1 MSTTDE
7 ERDDG
12 PRLPKVTIAGVTI
25 NVDRIDDERGTC
37 WLYDRSGRRI
47 AEVLDVAEITIG
59 TTWDDVCAAE

>member
-1 MSTTDE
+1 
-7 ERDDG
+7 
-12 PRLPKVTIAGVTI
+12 VTIAGVTI

-59 TTWDDVCAAE
+59 TTWEDVCAAE